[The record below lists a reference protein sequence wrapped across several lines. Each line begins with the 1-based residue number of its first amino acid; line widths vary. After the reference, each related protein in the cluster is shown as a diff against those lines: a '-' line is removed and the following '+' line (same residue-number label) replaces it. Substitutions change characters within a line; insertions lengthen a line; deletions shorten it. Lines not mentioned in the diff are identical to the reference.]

1 MGIVFFI
8 LIAGAWAAF
17 LLPSFFEHR
26 RESPSDTTREYAV
39 SKAQLGAVAGSDE
52 PLASE
57 FRAAQASQAR
67 RQRVFILLLGLAV
80 LTLVAAVLTASLIWL
95 GVAIAID
102 VSIGAYVALLLYMRQ
117 LAATRKRTVVPLDRP
132 VPTVPSKAEDLDFAA
147 APPSVRVIGG

>member
-26 RESPSDTTREYAV
+26 RQSPSDTTRDYAV
-39 SKAQLGAVAGSDE
+39 SKARLGAVAGSDE

-57 FRAAQASQAR
+57 FWAARASQAR
-67 RQRVFILLLGLAV
+67 RQRVFIVLLALALLTLVTAV
-80 LTLVAAVLTASLIWL
+80 LTSSIIWL
-95 GVAIAID
+95 GVSIAID
-102 VSIGAYVALLLYMRQ
+102 VAIGAFVALLLYMRQ
-117 LAATRKRTVVPLDRP
+117 LAAVRKRTVVPLDRP
-132 VPTVPSKAEDLDFAA
+132 VPTAPTKAEDLDFDA